1 MSNPSDISIS
11 LALAAVFGLLH
22 VIFTLRV
29 GNYRFKSK
37 ISLGDGGDL
46 ELRNRVRAHG
56 NFIENVPIA
65 LLLIFLNDL
74 DGAQNSTL
82 VVMGSILLASRLTHY
97 LTIVTL
103 RLPWILRPL
112 SMLGTLGTI
121 LAASLMLLIYD
132 CSAMSNPP
140 PGGGN
145 HRGDATEYIRLL
157 AA

>member
-29 GNYRFKSK
+29 GNCRFKSK
-37 ISLGDGGDL
+37 ISVGDRSDS

-65 LLLIFLNDL
+65 LLLILLNEL
-74 DGAQNSTL
+74 DGAQDSTL
-82 VVMGSILLASRLTHY
+82 VVIGSILIASRLIHY
-97 LTIVTL
+97 LTIATL

-112 SMLGTLGTI
+112 SMLGTPGII
-121 LAASLMLLIYD
+121 LAASLMLLI
-132 CSAMSNPP
+132 
-140 PGGGN
+140 
-145 HRGDATEYIRLL
+145 
-157 AA
+157 

>member
-29 GNYRFKSK
+29 GTYRFKSK
-37 ISLGDGGDL
+37 ISLGDGGDR

-65 LLLIFLNDL
+65 LLLILLNDL
-74 DGAQNSTL
+74 DGAQDSTL

-103 RLPWILRPL
+103 SLPWILRPL

-121 LAASLMLLIYD
+121 LAASLMLLI
-132 CSAMSNPP
+132 
-140 PGGGN
+140 
-145 HRGDATEYIRLL
+145 
-157 AA
+157 

>member
-1 MSNPSDISIS
+1 MNDPSDVSIS
-11 LALAAVFGLLH
+11 LAIAAVFGLLH

-29 GNYRFKSK
+29 GHYRFKSK
-37 ISLGDGGDL
+37 ISLGDGGDR

-65 LLLIFLNDL
+65 LLLILLNDL
-74 DGAQNSTL
+74 DGAQDSTL
-82 VVMGSILLASRLTHY
+82 VAMGSILLASRLTHY

-121 LAASLMLLIYD
+121 LAASLMLLI
-132 CSAMSNPP
+132 
-140 PGGGN
+140 
-145 HRGDATEYIRLL
+145 
-157 AA
+157 

>member
-29 GNYRFKSK
+29 GDYRFKSK

-74 DGAQNSTL
+74 DGAQNTTL
-82 VVMGSILLASRLTHY
+82 VV
-97 LTIVTL
+97 
-103 RLPWILRPL
+103 L
-112 SMLGTLGTI
+112 S
-121 LAASLMLLIYD
+121 LI
-132 CSAMSNPP
+132 
-140 PGGGN
+140 
-145 HRGDATEYIRLL
+145 HI
-157 AA
+157 

>member
-1 MSNPSDISIS
+1 MSNPLDISIS

-29 GNYRFKSK
+29 GNYRFNSK
-37 ISLGDGGDL
+37 ISLGDGGDR

-65 LLLIFLNDL
+65 LLLILLNDL
-74 DGAQNSTL
+74 DGAQDSTL

-97 LTIVTL
+97 LTIVAV

-121 LAASLMLLIYD
+121 PAASLMLLI
-132 CSAMSNPP
+132 
-140 PGGGN
+140 
-145 HRGDATEYIRLL
+145 
-157 AA
+157 

>member
-1 MSNPSDISIS
+1 
-11 LALAAVFGLLH
+11 LH

-37 ISLGDGGDL
+37 ISLGDGGDR

-65 LLLIFLNDL
+65 LLLILLNDL
-74 DGAQNSTL
+74 DGAQDSTL
-82 VVMGSILLASRLTHY
+82 VVMGSILIASRLTHY

-121 LAASLMLLIYD
+121 LVASLMLLI
-132 CSAMSNPP
+132 
-140 PGGGN
+140 
-145 HRGDATEYIRLL
+145 
-157 AA
+157 